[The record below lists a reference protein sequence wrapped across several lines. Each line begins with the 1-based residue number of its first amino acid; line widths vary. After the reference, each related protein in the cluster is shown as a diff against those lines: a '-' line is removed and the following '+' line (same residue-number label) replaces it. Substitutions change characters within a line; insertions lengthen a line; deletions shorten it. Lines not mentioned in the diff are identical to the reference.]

1 MMFLTFKSPPDSIDG
16 MTGSVSVSLLTTIDV
31 STSDEEETSLEDAGI
46 ELILDDEEVA
56 WARVSGTTTTMVATI
71 KDKEKYP
78 NRRRR

>member
-1 MMFLTFKSPPDSIDG
+1 MMVLTFKSPPDSIDG

-31 STSDEEETSLEDAGI
+31 STSDEEETSLKEAGI
-46 ELILDDEEVA
+46 ELVLEEEVA

>member
-1 MMFLTFKSPPDSIDG
+1 MMVLTFKSPPDSIDG

-31 STSDEEETSLEDAGI
+31 STSDEEETSLEEAGI
-46 ELILDDEEVA
+46 ELVLEEEVA

>member
-1 MMFLTFKSPPDSIDG
+1 MVTLPSSSMTIDELFG
-16 MTGSVSVSLLTTIDV
+16 LVWGSLLNVDDV
-31 STSDEEETSLEDAGI
+31 SCSDEEETSLEEAGI
-46 ELILDDEEVA
+46 ELVFEEEVA

>member
-1 MMFLTFKSPPDSIDG
+1 MVTLPSSSMTIDELF
-16 MTGSVSVSLLTTIDV
+16 GSVWGSLLDVDDV
-31 STSDEEETSLEDAGI
+31 SCSDEEETSLEEAGI
-46 ELILDDEEVA
+46 ELVFEEEVA